1 MKKVYTLFLMLLFS
15 SIFVYAQT
23 DKAEADQIIYKM
35 LTNKM
40 QTENWHPEMI
50 IQEKRLKPTAEE
62 GIYIVPGDSFQIRS
76 LRSDYYVM
84 RKNNEW
90 ITIHDGRYPMETM
103 VNLLMNRINDN
114 RHKLEI
120 RHHQYG
126 GKRPRITMPMQNLFD
141 LLARNTNLYCSVTF
155 IDINE
160 IRAILVFHQSNLDFI
175 HMLELKINT
184 GKLFDPESTLS
195 GDLYTNIP
203 QNYSKAAF
211 NLNEV
216 EENTVSRRKRTLP
229 SISFHDLK
237 QKVTEEQFQLK
248 LGIKSD
254 SKITQ
259 TNVFLNGTKVPAPR
273 GINAVVND
281 GFDMQYN
288 NMLTLSEGRNT
299 ITVEVTNEKGTTTE
313 SKTVNYTK
321 PVTVNTDRRIALV
334 IGNSNYKDAD
344 KSLRNPSNDATDIAA
359 KLKLLGFDV
368 IQRIDADHRTMTQ
381 AVNEFGEQAKQY
393 DVALFYYAGHGIQS
407 RGENYLIPVDAN
419 LASEGDMKYEC
430 ENAGRILDK
439 MEESHCRA
447 KIVILDACRNNPF
460 ERSWHRGSTGGGL
473 SVINAPEGTFIAYAT
488 NPGNVAQ
495 DGLSRNSPYT
505 EALLK
510 MLDEPNLPLE
520 NFFKRVLREVKRKTQ
535 GAQSPWSSS
544 SFDGDFFFNR
554 K

>member
-1 MKKVYTLFLMLLFS
+1 
-15 SIFVYAQT
+15 
-23 DKAEADQIIYKM
+23 
-35 LTNKM
+35 
-40 QTENWHPEMI
+40 
-50 IQEKRLKPTAEE
+50 
-62 GIYIVPGDSFQIRS
+62 
-76 LRSDYYVM
+76 
-84 RKNNEW
+84 
-90 ITIHDGRYPMETM
+90 
-103 VNLLMNRINDN
+103 
-114 RHKLEI
+114 
-120 RHHQYG
+120 
-126 GKRPRITMPMQNLFD
+126 
-141 LLARNTNLYCSVTF
+141 
-155 IDINE
+155 
-160 IRAILVFHQSNLDFI
+160 
-175 HMLELKINT
+175 
-184 GKLFDPESTLS
+184 
-195 GDLYTNIP
+195 
-203 QNYSKAAF
+203 
-211 NLNEV
+211 
-216 EENTVSRRKRTLP
+216 
-229 SISFHDLK
+229 
-237 QKVTEEQFQLK
+237 
-248 LGIKSD
+248 
-254 SKITQ
+254 
-259 TNVFLNGTKVPAPR
+259 
-273 GINAVVND
+273 
-281 GFDMQYN
+281 
-288 NMLTLSEGRNT
+288 
-299 ITVEVTNEKGTTTE
+299 
-313 SKTVNYTK
+313 
-321 PVTVNTDRRIALV
+321 
-334 IGNSNYKDAD
+334 
-344 KSLRNPSNDATDIAA
+344 
-359 KLKLLGFDV
+359 
-368 IQRIDADHRTMTQ
+368 MTQ